1 MWLPG
6 TLFTFKLEKQINFAP
21 SFGEWNFLVLILRN
35 IFWYF
40 KKGKP
45 KKNSL
50 YFRKWNFLI
59 SHETFHTSGSNFRAP
74 KMQKTPCDKTFY
86 ISKHFLPPS
95 LKTFFYFR
103 RELEKP
109 KNQKF
114 LTFLITFL
122 TEPFKHKRK
131 RRNFL
136 YFP

>member
-6 TLFTFKLEKQINFAP
+6 TLFKFKLEQQIKFAP

-40 KKGKP
+40 GNGKP
-45 KKNSL
+45 QKNSL

-59 SHETFHTSGSNFRAP
+59 FHETFHISGSNFP
-74 KMQKTPCDKTFY
+74 S
-86 ISKHFLPPS
+86 SKNAKNSLWQNFLFFKRWKFLPPS
-95 LKTFFYFR
+95 LKNFFYFR

-114 LTFLITFL
+114 LTFLITFFNR
-122 TEPFKHKRK
+122 TFQI
-131 RRNFL
+131 
-136 YFP
+136 